1 MKPDVSGRIRA
12 YRSEDR
18 AGLAACILEL
28 QEFERTLESDRVDG
42 AQIVARNLAD
52 LLTMVEQHRGQI
64 FVAELTAAVVGFV
77 SVRLEH
83 DADLYTST
91 LTDYAYI
98 ADLVVLPSVR
108 GRGYGTALLLR
119 AEDYARQ
126 QGMRMLKIQVLAK
139 NEQAT
144 AVYLRAGFRSYELAL
159 LKPLE

>member
-1 MKPDVSGRIRA
+1 MKPDVSGSIRA
-12 YRSEDR
+12 YRREDR
-18 AGLAACILEL
+18 AGLAACIVEL
-28 QEFERTLESDRVDG
+28 QEFERVLEPDRVDG

-52 LLTMVEQHRGQI
+52 VLTMVEQHRGQI
-64 FVAELTAAVVGFV
+64 FVAELAAAVVGFV

-91 LTDYAYI
+91 LADYAYI

-108 GRGYGTALLLR
+108 RQGYGTALLLR

-126 QGMRMLKIQVLAK
+126 QGMRMLKIHVLAK
-139 NEQAT
+139 NEHAT
-144 AVYLRAGFRSYELAL
+144 AVYLQAGFRPYELAL